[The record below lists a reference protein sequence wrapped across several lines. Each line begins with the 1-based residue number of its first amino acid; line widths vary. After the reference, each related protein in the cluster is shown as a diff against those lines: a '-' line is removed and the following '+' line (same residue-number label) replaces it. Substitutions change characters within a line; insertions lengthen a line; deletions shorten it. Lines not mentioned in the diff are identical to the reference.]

1 MLVHSLYEKVANTIS
16 QANLSKLSRSQTDW
30 FEEELS
36 RLSAEKQG
44 DIDEISYYVC
54 YVEVEKELSRNG
66 LIHHIIRNTDTLFVI
81 QHILMS
87 NYLFL
92 NR

>member
-30 FEEELS
+30 LEEELS

-44 DIDEISYYVC
+44 DIDEIGYDEILKAFNRAKSRCCLLYTSPSPRDGL
-54 YVEVEKELSRNG
+54 LSR
-66 LIHHIIRNTDTLFVI
+66 
-81 QHILMS
+81 MPS
-87 NYLFL
+87 SA
-92 NR
+92 

>member
-16 QANLSKLSRSQTDW
+16 QTNLSKLSRSQTDW

-44 DIDEISYYVC
+44 DIDEIGYDDIL
-54 YVEVEKELSRNG
+54 KAFNRAKSR
-66 LIHHIIRNTDTLFVI
+66 
-81 QHILMS
+81 
-87 NYLFL
+87 
-92 NR
+92 

>member
-1 MLVHSLYEKVANTIS
+1 MLVHSLYEKVAKTIS

-44 DIDEISYYVC
+44 DLDEISYD
-54 YVEVEKELSRNG
+54 EILKAFDRAKSR
-66 LIHHIIRNTDTLFVI
+66 
-81 QHILMS
+81 
-87 NYLFL
+87 
-92 NR
+92 

>member
-30 FEEELS
+30 LEEELS

-44 DIDEISYYVC
+44 EIEEISY
-54 YVEVEKELSRNG
+54 
-66 LIHHIIRNTDTLFVI
+66 DD
-81 QHILMS
+81 ILKAFDRARS
-87 NYLFL
+87 K
-92 NR
+92 

>member
-30 FEEELS
+30 LEEELS

-44 DIDEISYYVC
+44 DIDEIRYD
-54 YVEVEKELSRNG
+54 EILKAFNRAKSR
-66 LIHHIIRNTDTLFVI
+66 
-81 QHILMS
+81 
-87 NYLFL
+87 
-92 NR
+92 